1 MRRVAF
7 LTVVLVAAACT
18 GSVAGA
24 RGSATLSKTPSAL
37 SAFTVWNATLTIK
50 PAPSARPAV
59 DVQSSNGSVRVFAT
73 QRITREKYAV
83 RLTFTTPGRTT
94 LSARIAG
101 KRTKLRVVT
110 VAETAPPAAPFAG
123 APTHRVCAGAGI
135 PYQQYGLTIGFGSLW
150 VACTKRGEVARV
162 DPATG
167 AVQAWIPVPGEPVFQ
182 VSAGERGVWAIAL
195 RGNVVYRIDPATNR
209 VAAQV
214 PLQGSVPYLWAG
226 AGAVWAADDG
236 GFGSTGSML
245 RLNAATARQEAR
257 VQVGDGPA
265 GFATDGSRVW
275 ILNHRENTLDRIDVA
290 TNRAVR
296 LSSGLAPANVA
307 AVERLALRNGTLWAT
322 GRGADLL
329 RVSPETGAVLGTTE
343 IGSAGIDVAAT
354 ADAVWVASYDAAFE
368 QQGIP
373 VVATVARVDPATA
386 AIASSRTPTRRLYLT
401 GLASDGTNVWVYDA
415 VAGLLVRIT

>member
-1 MRRVAF
+1 VRRFAL

-18 GSVAGA
+18 GSVSGA
-24 RGSATLSKTPSAL
+24 RSSATLSKTPGKL
-37 SAFTVWNATLTIK
+37 TAFSVWNATLTVK
-50 PAPSARPAV
+50 PAPSARPAIE
-59 DVQSSNGSVRVFAT
+59 VRSPTGTVRAFAT
-73 QRITREKYAV
+73 QRITREKYAA
-83 RLTFTTPGRTT
+83 RLTFTTPGRSTIT
-94 LSARIAG
+94 ARIAG
-101 KRTKLRVVT
+101 RRTKLRDVT
-110 VAETAPPAAPFAG
+110 VAETAAAAAPFPG
-123 APTHRVCAGAGI
+123 ATTWRICAGAAI

-167 AVQAWIPVPGEPVFQ
+167 AIQAWIPVPGEPVFQ
-182 VSAGERGVWAIAL
+182 VSAGERGVWAISL

-209 VAAQV
+209 VAAGV

-236 GFGSTGSML
+236 GFGTTGSLL
-245 RLNAATARQEAR
+245 RLNPASARQEAR
-257 VQVGDGPA
+257 VPVGDGPA
-265 GFATDGSRVW
+265 GFATDGARVW

-290 TNRAVR
+290 TNRATR
-296 LSSGLAPANVA
+296 LSSGLAPVDVA
-307 AVERLALRNGTLWAT
+307 AVERLALLDGTLWAT

-343 IGSAGIDVAAT
+343 IGTAGIDVAA
-354 ADAVWVASYDAAFE
+354 AGGAVWVASYDAAFE

-373 VVATVARVDPATA
+373 VVAAVARIDPATA
-386 AIASSRTPTRRLYLT
+386 AIASSRTPARRLYLT
-401 GLASDGTNVWVYDA
+401 GLASDGTNVWLYDA